1 MNTERWEQA
10 GELFEQALA
19 LTTGERAAFLDK
31 ACQGDDDMRR
41 EVESLLAGEESASAA
56 DFLDPNLLS
65 QSSLSLPAQLTDP
78 MIGQRLGNYEIKKRI
93 GRGGMG
99 NVYLAT
105 RTEDFKRRVAIKLL
119 KRGMDTDEILRRFR
133 MEIRVL
139 AALGQHD
146 NIAKLLDAGTTDDG
160 LPYFVMEY
168 VEGKRI
174 DDYCDTHRLGVRERL
189 ALFQK
194 VAEAVHFAHQHTIIH
209 RDLKPSNVMV
219 GQGGQVKLIDFGIA
233 KLTAPELG
241 GETAAPTATQQRA
254 MTPEYASPEQL
265 RGDSLTTATD
275 VFSLGVLLY
284 ELLTGRRPQD
294 VSDTQRST
302 EEPSTDFREFP
313 RPSSVVLRDRTK
325 KGGDTTTTA
334 GNIAAAR
341 NTSPRGLRDQLRGDL
356 DNMVGKSLRAEPKR
370 RYASAG
376 QLAADIERYLTGEP
390 IVARPLSGAERLW
403 RTCRR
408 NPVGVSILAGVL
420 AATLFGLAYLTHLST
435 SLVKRGALASAEQQ
449 ANMLLHGH
457 KYYTNVLDELKHAS
471 PEAAA
476 DLKPPATFTIELFE
490 YLSKN
495 KARSGTQARLL
506 SRYPFR
512 NRQDRPGLDD
522 FENAALDTFDAGET
536 TNYHEF
542 RNDNGEPTL
551 RYALA
556 MKMQQS
562 CVDCHNSHSDSM
574 KKDWQVGQV
583 RGMIEVIRPLSDDVE
598 RTRTGLRGA
607 LLWTGFFLVG
617 VFGIAL
623 IILRRDV

>member
-10 GELFEQALA
+10 GELFDQALR
-19 LTTGERAAFLDK
+19 LPPEERAAFLAR
-31 ACQGDDDMRR
+31 ACDDDEMRR
-41 EVESLLAGEESASAA
+41 EVEMLLAAEESAEASH
-56 DFLDPNLLS
+56 FLDPDLLS
-65 QSSLSLPAQLTDP
+65 QSSLSLPAQMTDP

-174 DDYCDTHRLGVRERL
+174 DDYCDTHRLGIRDRL
-189 ALFQK
+189 ELFKK

-219 GQGGQVKLIDFGIA
+219 AQGGRVKLIDFGIA

-241 GETAAPTATQQRA
+241 EGTAAPTATQQRA

-294 VSDTQRST
+294 AADTQRTT

-313 RPSSVVLRDRTK
+313 RPSSVVMRDRTAK
-325 KGGDTTTTA
+325 RGDTTTA
-334 GNIAAAR
+334 SNVAAVR
-341 NTSPRGLRDQLRGDL
+341 NTTPRGLRDQLRGDL
-356 DNMVGKSLRAEPKR
+356 DNMAGKALRAEPKR

-376 QLAADIERYLTGEP
+376 QLAADIERYLSGEP
-390 IVARPLSGAERLW
+390 IVARPLTSAERLW
-403 RTCRR
+403 RTCRQ
-408 NPVGVSILAGVL
+408 NPVGVSILMGVL

-435 SLVKRGALASAEQQ
+435 SLVRHGALASAEQQ

-457 KYYTNVLDELKHAS
+457 KYYTNVLDELKQAS
-471 PEAAA
+471 PDAAA

-506 SRYPFR
+506 SEYPFK
-512 NRQDRPGLDD
+512 NRSRPPLDE
-522 FENAALDTFDAGET
+522 FEESALAEFDKGEAI
-536 TNYHEF
+536 NYHEF
-542 RNDNGEPTL
+542 RSDAGEPTL

-562 CVDCHNSHSDSM
+562 CVDCHNSHPDST
-574 KKDWQVGQV
+574 KRDWQVGQV
-583 RGMIEVIRPLSDDVE
+583 RGMIEVIRPLSDEVE
-598 RTRTGLRGA
+598 RTRVGLRSA
-607 LLWTGFFLVG
+607 LLWTVFALVG

-623 IILRRDV
+623 IVLRRPG